1 MAIAQGTG
9 RREAD
14 GAMDQPGDRPL
25 RVMIVDDY
33 ELVRNGIAALIDRAP
48 GMEVVD
54 EAATAS
60 DAVRNALHSRP
71 DVIVMDVRLGD
82 GSGIEATREIR
93 AELPETKVLML
104 TSFND
109 DQALFSAMLAGAA
122 GYLLKQLRGDEIVG
136 AIRKVG
142 SGLSLMDPART
153 QPVMARLRR
162 GKLMN
167 GDERLGRLSAQE
179 EKVVLLVAEGCT
191 NREIGD
197 RLDLAEKT
205 VKNYVSS
212 VLRKLEVGRRAE
224 AAAYLVR
231 HTQPAG

>member
-1 MAIAQGTG
+1 MGLADRPLG
-9 RREAD
+9 REPD
-14 GAMDQPGDRPL
+14 PDMDQQTDRPL
-25 RVMIVDDY
+25 RVMVVDDY
-33 ELVRNGIAALIDRAP
+33 ELVRNGITALIDGAA

-54 EAATAS
+54 EAGTAL
-60 DAVRNALHSRP
+60 DAVRNALRSHP

-109 DQALFSAMLAGAA
+109 DEALFSALMAGAA
-122 GYLLKQLRGDEIVG
+122 GYLLKQLRGDEIVS

-142 SGLSLMDPART
+142 SGLSLMDPAKT
-153 QPVMARLRR
+153 QPVLARLRR
-162 GKLMN
+162 GKRLS
-167 GDERLGRLSAQE
+167 GDERLSRLSAQE
-179 EKVVLLVAEGCT
+179 EKVVLLVADGRT
-191 NREIGD
+191 NREIGE
-197 RLDLAEKT
+197 RLSLAEKT

-212 VLRKLEVGRRAE
+212 VLRKLEVGRRSE

-231 HTQPAG
+231 HTQPEA

>member
-1 MAIAQGTG
+1 MALAHIVG

-14 GAMDQPGDRPL
+14 RDMDQQDDRPI
-25 RVMIVDDY
+25 RVMVVDDY
-33 ELVRNGIAALIDRAP
+33 ELVRSGIAALIDGAA

-54 EAATAS
+54 EAGTAS
-60 DAVRNALHSRP
+60 DAVRNALKSHP

-109 DQALFSAMLAGAA
+109 DQALFSAMMAGAA
-122 GYLLKQLRGDEIVG
+122 GYLLKQLRGDEIVS

-142 SGLSLMDPART
+142 SGLNLMDPART
-153 QPVMARLRR
+153 QPVLARLRR
-162 GKLMN
+162 GKHMN

-179 EKVVLLVAEGCT
+179 ERVVLLVAEGCT
-191 NREIGD
+191 NREIGE
-197 RLDLAEKT
+197 RLSLAEKT

-212 VLRKLEVGRRAE
+212 VLRKLEVERRAE

-231 HTQPAG
+231 HTQPEG

>member
-1 MAIAQGTG
+1 MALAPGVC
-9 RREAD
+9 RREA
-14 GAMDQPGDRPL
+14 GREMGQPGDRPL

-54 EAATAS
+54 EAGTAS
-60 DAVRNALHSRP
+60 EAVRNALVSRP

-142 SGLSLMDPART
+142 SGLNLMDPART

-162 GKLMN
+162 GKHMN
-167 GDERLGRLSAQE
+167 GDERLDRLSAQE
-179 EKVVLLVAEGCT
+179 EKVVLLVADGCT
-191 NREIGD
+191 NREIGE

-212 VLRKLEVGRRAE
+212 VLRKLEVGRRAQ

-231 HTQPAG
+231 HTQPEA

>member
-1 MAIAQGTG
+1 
-9 RREAD
+9 
-14 GAMDQPGDRPL
+14 
-25 RVMIVDDY
+25 MIVDDY

-54 EAATAS
+54 EAGTAS
-60 DAVRNALHSRP
+60 EAVRNALVSRP

-142 SGLSLMDPART
+142 SGLNLMDPART

-162 GKLMN
+162 GKHMN
-167 GDERLGRLSAQE
+167 GDERLDRLSAQE
-179 EKVVLLVAEGCT
+179 EKVVLLVADGCT
-191 NREIGD
+191 NREIGE

-212 VLRKLEVGRRAE
+212 VLRKLEVGRRAQ

-231 HTQPAG
+231 HTQPEA

>member
-1 MAIAQGTG
+1 MALAPGVR
-9 RREAD
+9 RREA
-14 GAMDQPGDRPL
+14 GREMGQPGDRPL

-33 ELVRNGIAALIDRAP
+33 ELVRNGIAALVDRAP

-54 EAATAS
+54 EAGTAS
-60 DAVRNALHSRP
+60 EAVRNALVSRP

-142 SGLSLMDPART
+142 SGLNLMDPART

-162 GKLMN
+162 GKHMN
-167 GDERLGRLSAQE
+167 GDERLDRLSAQE
-179 EKVVLLVAEGCT
+179 EKVVLLVADGCT

-212 VLRKLEVGRRAE
+212 VLRKLEVGRRAQ

-231 HTQPAG
+231 HTQPEA

>member
-1 MAIAQGTG
+1 MGLVDAAFG
-9 RREAD
+9 READ
-14 GAMDQPGDRPL
+14 RDMDPQRDRPL
-25 RVMIVDDY
+25 RVMVVDDY
-33 ELVRNGIAALIDRAP
+33 ELVRNGIAALINGAA
-48 GMEVVD
+48 GMQLVD
-54 EAATAS
+54 EAGTAPE
-60 DAVRNALHSRP
+60 AVRNALRSHP

-109 DQALFSAMLAGAA
+109 DEALFSALMAGAA
-122 GYLLKQLRGDEIVG
+122 GYLLKQLRGDEIIG

-142 SGLSLMDPART
+142 SGVSLMDPAKT
-153 QPVMARLRR
+153 QPVLARLRH
-162 GKLMN
+162 GKHLS
-167 GDERLGRLSAQE
+167 GDERLSRLSAQE
-179 EKVVLLVAEGCT
+179 EKVVLLVADGRT
-191 NREIGD
+191 NREIGE
-197 RLDLAEKT
+197 LLSLAEKT

-231 HTQPAG
+231 HTQPEA

>member
-1 MAIAQGTG
+1 
-9 RREAD
+9 
-14 GAMDQPGDRPL
+14 
-25 RVMIVDDY
+25 
-33 ELVRNGIAALIDRAP
+33 
-48 GMEVVD
+48 VVD
-54 EAATAS
+54 EAGTAS
-60 DAVRNALHSRP
+60 EAVRNALRSQP

-93 AELPETKVLML
+93 AELPETHILML

-109 DQALFSAMLAGAA
+109 DEALFSAMMAGAA
-122 GYLLKQLRGDEIVG
+122 GYLLKQIRGDEIVS

-142 SGLSLMDPART
+142 SGISLMDPART
-153 QPVMARLRR
+153 QTVLARLRR
-162 GKLMN
+162 GKHMS

-179 EKVVLLVAEGCT
+179 EKVVLLVADGCT

-231 HTQPAG
+231 HTQPEA